1 MAQVKGILVNDGG
14 APARIINFKAGE
26 AISAGEVLK
35 PSTAADMTCLLATND
50 EHPVLGV
57 GVLNCTLAK
66 VVLGVALTDAASGDM
81 CSIVTGSG
89 VICYVQ
95 CENET
100 AGIALMVD
108 GTAGQLDE
116 WSNSTASTKVVA
128 MTLENNGAA
137 GLTKCMLL

>member
-50 EHPVLGV
+50 EHPI
-57 GVLNCTLAK
+57 
-66 VVLGVALTDAASGDM
+66 LGVALTDAASGDM

-89 VICYVQ
+89 VVCYLQVTA
-95 CENET
+95 ET
-100 AGIALMVD
+100 AGVALMVD

-116 WSNSTASTKVVA
+116 WSNSTASTKIVA
-128 MTLENNGAA
+128 MTLEVTTGA

>member
-50 EHPVLGV
+50 EHPI
-57 GVLNCTLAK
+57 
-66 VVLGVALTDAASGDM
+66 LGVALTDTASGDM

>member
-57 GVLNCTLAK
+57 
-66 VVLGVALTDAASGDM
+66 ALTDAASGEM

-116 WSNSTASTKVVA
+116 WSNSTASNKVVA
-128 MTLENNGAA
+128 VTVENNSGA

>member
-1 MAQVKGILVNDGG
+1 MATVKGILVNDGG

-35 PSTAADMTCLLATND
+35 PSTAANMTCLLATND
-50 EHPVLGV
+50 EHPI
-57 GVLNCTLAK
+57 
-66 VVLGVALTDAASGDM
+66 LGVALTDAASGDM

-89 VICYVQ
+89 VVCYLQVTA
-95 CENET
+95 ET

-116 WSNSTASTKVVA
+116 WSNSTASTKIVA
-128 MTLENNGAA
+128 MTLEVTTGA

>member
-1 MAQVKGILVNDGG
+1 MAAVKGILVNDGG
-14 APARIINFKAGE
+14 APARIINFTAGE

-35 PSTAADMTCLLATND
+35 SSTAANMTALLATDD
-50 EHPVLGV
+50 EHPVI
-57 GVLNCTLAK
+57 
-66 VVLGVALTDAASGDM
+66 GVALADAASGDLV
-81 CSIVTGSG
+81 SVVSGRG
-89 VICYVQ
+89 VILYIQ
-95 CENET
+95 CTDET
-100 AGIALMVD
+100 AGINLMVD

>member
-57 GVLNCTLAK
+57 
-66 VVLGVALTDAASGDM
+66 ALTDAASGEM

-89 VICYVQ
+89 VVCYLQVTA
-95 CENET
+95 ET

>member
-1 MAQVKGILVNDGG
+1 MATVKGILVNDGG

-57 GVLNCTLAK
+57 
-66 VVLGVALTDAASGDM
+66 ALTDAASGEM

-95 CENET
+95 CTDET
-100 AGIALMVD
+100 AGVALMVD

>member
-26 AISAGEVLK
+26 DISAGEVLK

-50 EHPVLGV
+50 EHPI
-57 GVLNCTLAK
+57 
-66 VVLGVALTDAASGDM
+66 LGVALTDAASGDM

-89 VICYVQ
+89 VVCYLQVTA
-95 CENET
+95 ET

-116 WSNSTASTKVVA
+116 WSNSTASTKIVA
-128 MTLENNGAA
+128 MTLEVTTGA

>member
-1 MAQVKGILVNDGG
+1 MAAVKGILVNDGG

-50 EHPVLGV
+50 EHPI
-57 GVLNCTLAK
+57 
-66 VVLGVALTDAASGDM
+66 LGVALTDAASGDM

-89 VICYVQ
+89 VVCYLQVTA
-95 CENET
+95 ET

-116 WSNSTASTKVVA
+116 WSNSTASTKIVA
-128 MTLENNGAA
+128 MTLEVTTGA

>member
-1 MAQVKGILVNDGG
+1 MAAVKGILVNDGG
-14 APARIINFKAGE
+14 APARIINFAAGE

-35 PSTAADMTCLLATND
+35 SSTAANMTALLATDD
-50 EHPVLGV
+50 EHPVI
-57 GVLNCTLAK
+57 
-66 VVLGVALTDAASGDM
+66 GVALADAASGDL
-81 CSIVTGSG
+81 VSG
-89 VICYVQ
+89 VSGRGVILYIQ
-95 CENET
+95 CTDET
-100 AGIALMVD
+100 AGINLMVD

>member
-57 GVLNCTLAK
+57 
-66 VVLGVALTDAASGDM
+66 ALTDAASGEM

-95 CENET
+95 CTDET
-100 AGIALMVD
+100 AGVALMVD

>member
-26 AISAGEVLK
+26 DISAGEVLK
-35 PSTAADMTCLLATND
+35 PSTAADMTCLLATDD
-50 EHPVLGV
+50 EHPI
-57 GVLNCTLAK
+57 
-66 VVLGVALTDAASGDM
+66 LGVALTDAASGDM

-89 VICYVQ
+89 VVCYVQ
-95 CENET
+95 CTDET

-108 GTAGQLDE
+108 GTPGQLDE

-128 MTLENNGAA
+128 MTLENNSGL

>member
-14 APARIINFKAGE
+14 APARIINFSAGE

-35 PSTAADMTCLLATND
+35 PSTAAAMTCLLATND

-57 GVLNCTLAK
+57 
-66 VVLGVALTDAASGDM
+66 ALTDAASGDM
-81 CSIVTGSG
+81 CSVVTGSG

-95 CENET
+95 CTDEA
-100 AGIALMVD
+100 AGVALMVD

-116 WSNSTASTKVVA
+116 WSNSTASTKIVA
-128 MTLENNGAA
+128 MTLENNSAA